1 MSPAR
6 TVPEPLGADVL
17 LRGRYRI
24 ERFLEAKHEAN
35 LYRALDTLTDLFV
48 IVKERGETTPG
59 PIPEALADSEWAA
72 DAAGHPFQDE
82 FLILRSVRS
91 SAVVKALDIFRDG
104 ERAYLVLEQLEGR
117 DLAYFLTG
125 GEDIPVQQTLDW
137 VAQICDA
144 LGQLH
149 AAGILHLDLQPRY
162 LVVSPDRGQ
171 LRLTGFHRATM
182 APVQRVVEATPGYSP
197 PEQFG
202 FLEGRV
208 SERSDLFSLGAI
220 WHQLLTTVSPEAVW
234 EQEEDRFVFADVS
247 HYLPSVHPHLE
258 RLVRKLVAIDP
269 LDRFSSCADL
279 RHEIQE
285 LLQNPI
291 RRVGMCSDV
300 GMLRTGNE
308 DALGVFE
315 LTFTAQ
321 GQRSGLGLY
330 ICADGMGGVN
340 AGEIA
345 SAITVDEVTSYVQNA
360 LTALGDD
367 DDPSAQIKA
376 HLQQAV
382 KQANARVHDTGR
394 GNSSMQ
400 GMGTTVTTALVFGHT
415 VYVAHVGDSCCYL
428 INRQGIEKVS
438 RDHSLVGRLVEL
450 GQITP
455 EEALVHPQRNLIYR
469 SLGTYPNVEVDLYQR
484 PLRTGDWLLLCS
496 DGLTG
501 HVSDPELQQI
511 VTDAVDPTAA
521 AQRLVNLA
529 NQRGGEDNIT
539 VVLVQM
545 AEYR

>member
-1 MSPAR
+1 MTTAR
-6 TVPEPLGADVL
+6 TIPEPLEAATIRRD
-17 LRGRYRI
+17 RYRI
-24 ERFLEAKHEAN
+24 ERFLETKNEAN
-35 LYRALDTLTDLFV
+35 LYRATDTLTDLPV
-48 IVKERGETTPG
+48 IIKERGEVPPG
-59 PIPEALADSEWAA
+59 PLPEALADSEWAE

-82 FLILRSVRS
+82 FLILRSVR
-91 SAVVKALDIFRDG
+91 APVVVKALDIFREDG
-104 ERAYLVLEQLEGR
+104 RAYLVLEQLEGR
-117 DLAYFLTG
+117 DLAYVLAQ
-125 GEDIPVQQTLDW
+125 GEDIPVQQALEW
-137 VAQICDA
+137 ILQLCDA
-144 LGQLH
+144 MGQLH
-149 AAGILHLDLQPRY
+149 ASGILHLDLQPRY
-162 LVVSPDRGQ
+162 LVVSPDKGQ
-171 LRLTGFHRATM
+171 LRLTGFHRAM
-182 APVQRVVEATPGYSP
+182 MVPVQRTVEATAGYSP
-197 PEQFG
+197 PEQYG
-202 FLEGRV
+202 FLDGRV
-208 SERSDLFSLGAI
+208 TERTDLFALGAI
-220 WHQLLTTVSPEAVW
+220 WHQLLSTQSPEEAW
-234 EQEEDRFVFADVS
+234 ANEEDRFSFADLS
-247 HYLPSVHPHLE
+247 HYLPDIHPQIE

-269 LDRFSSCADL
+269 LDRFASCAEL
-279 RHEIQE
+279 RAEILD

-291 RRVGMCSDV
+291 RRVGTCSDV

-315 LTFTAQ
+315 LSFTAQ
-321 GQRSGLGLY
+321 GQRSSLGLY

-345 SAITVDEVTSYVQNA
+345 SAITVDEVTSYVQGA
-360 LTALGDD
+360 LSALGDGE
-367 DDPSAQIKA
+367 DPSTQVKL

-382 KQANARVHDTGR
+382 KVANARVYDTGR
-394 GNSSMQ
+394 ANPEMQ

-428 INRQGIEKVS
+428 INRSGIEKIS

-501 HVSDPELQQI
+501 HVADAEMQQI
-511 VTDAVDPTAA
+511 VSQCVDPVTAA
-521 AQRLVNLA
+521 HRLVNLA

>member
-1 MSPAR
+1 MSPSRA
-6 TVPEPLGADVL
+6 VPDALEPAVM

-24 ERFLEAKHEAN
+24 ERFLETKHEAN
-35 LYRALDTLTDLFV
+35 LYRALDTMTDLPV
-48 IVKERGETTPG
+48 IVKERGPVQPG
-59 PIPEALADSEWAA
+59 PVPDALADSEWAE

-91 SAVVKALDIFRDG
+91 TAVVKALDLFREG

-117 DLAYFLTG
+117 DLAYFLAS
-125 GEDIPVQQTLDW
+125 GEDIPVQQAIDW

-144 LGQLH
+144 MGQLH
-149 AAGILHLDLQPRY
+149 ASGILHLDLQPRY

-182 APVQRVVEATPGYSP
+182 VPVQKVVEATPGYSP

-208 SERSDLFSLGAI
+208 TERSDLFALGAI
-220 WHQLLTTVSPEAVW
+220 WHQLLTTVSPEDVW
-234 EQEEDRFVFADVS
+234 QMEEDRFVFTDVS
-247 HYLPSVHPHLE
+247 HYLPAIHPHIE

-269 LDRFSSCADL
+269 LDRFSSCAEL
-279 RHEIQE
+279 RAEIHE
-285 LLQNPI
+285 LVQNPI
-291 RRVGMCSDV
+291 RRVGTCSDV

-321 GQRSGLGLY
+321 GQSSGLGLY

-340 AGEIA
+340 AGEVA
-345 SAITVDEVTSYVQNA
+345 SAITVDEVTSYVQQA
-360 LTALGDD
+360 LASLGDGE
-367 DDPSAQIKA
+367 DPSTQVKL

-382 KQANARVHDTGR
+382 KVANARVYDTGR
-394 GNSSMQ
+394 ANPAMQ

-501 HVSDPELQQI
+501 HVTDPELHQI
-511 VTDAVDPTAA
+511 VTDAIDPVAA

-545 AEYR
+545 SEYR